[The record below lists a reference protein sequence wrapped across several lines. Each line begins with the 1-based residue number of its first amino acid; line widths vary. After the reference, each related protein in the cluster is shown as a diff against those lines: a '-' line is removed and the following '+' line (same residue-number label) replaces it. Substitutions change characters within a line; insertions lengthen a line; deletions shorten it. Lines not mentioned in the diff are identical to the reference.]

1 MEAGEKVAEMRRILT
16 EEVADD
22 NYFILKYVI
31 HFLTE
36 VFTTIIVGFIF
47 LNFLSCVTEIFSVH
61 CFEFFRSRSS
71 LVKLLELASTTAV
84 THICGVRKRIWPK
97 LLPYSPTE
105 PS

>member
-47 LNFLSCVTEIFSVH
+47 
-61 CFEFFRSRSS
+61 
-71 LVKLLELASTTAV
+71 
-84 THICGVRKRIWPK
+84 
-97 LLPYSPTE
+97 
-105 PS
+105 